1 MGFRAPLPPD
11 PRPLTAGLAGALT
24 LLAVSYQQL
33 VASVLDLAAR
43 GQVKVELV
51 TVDDDAAAR
60 VWWYLENTAR
70 GKLWTYETV
79 LLTELRVLAGPSE
92 FPSLNNRSA
101 EVVSRALWDDLVHA
115 GWITGSPV
123 RARVAQLR
131 ISAAVAVVGVVSLL
145 SSLQLFLGWGIG
157 LGLLIGSV
165 ALARSS
171 SRQAIPTGLGQEAQF
186 TAQSDR
192 TRILKKPHTPDS
204 DLALA
209 VALGIGNEY
218 MTAAAQ
224 TGAPVPSWLYS
235 RSYTITWD
243 HVRALVEQ
251 PGRGWPFSASSITG
265 IGH

>member
-1 MGFRAPLPPD
+1 VALYRGRRLPTS
-11 PRPLTAGLAGALT
+11 LEFTAGSVMPGGVSGIGARGERRASYRLVLCT
-24 LLAVSYQQL
+24 MLITLENLLAV
-33 VASVLDLAAR
+33 LAA
-43 GQVKVELV
+43 
-51 TVDDDAAAR
+51 TVSC
-60 VWWYLENTAR
+60 
-70 GKLWTYETV
+70 
-79 LLTELRVLAGPSE
+79 LRFAQWRRMRWSLA
-92 FPSLNNRSA
+92 
-101 EVVSRALWDDLVHA
+101 
-115 GWITGSPV
+115 
-123 RARVAQLR
+123 
-131 ISAAVAVVGVVSLL
+131 VVSLL